1 MKKKKLKEWALLAEV
16 ISGVAILLTL
26 VFLVLEI
33 RTNSELIRI
42 DSFDR
47 NIQSLID
54 FRMSVIADPASLEVM
69 AAYFGDSPEAS
80 KKTMLVN
87 SLWNLYEKT
96 YYARVYDTIGM
107 SEWGRFEYSICDNF
121 QRDPE
126 FWHDSVARLL
136 TSEFRE
142 YVIATCPSDDK

>member
-1 MKKKKLKEWALLAEV
+1 MKEKLKEWALLAEV
-16 ISGVAILLTL
+16 ISGVAILVTL
-26 VFLVLEI
+26 VFLVLEV

-42 DSFDR
+42 ESFDR
-47 NIQSLID
+47 NIQSIID
-54 FRMSVIADPASLEVM
+54 WRMAVIADPSSMEVM
-69 AAYFGDSPEAS
+69 AAYFGDSPEVS
-80 KKTMLVN
+80 KKSMLVT

-121 QRDPE
+121 QRDPD
-126 FWHDSVARLL
+126 FWRDRVARLM

-142 YVIATCPSDDK
+142 YVIITCASEAE